1 MMNKITKFK
10 NNLNNDYEERKTTVT
25 NTSKNIYK
33 PSFNLPQKDNYLE
46 PTKESKKKQ
55 QDVKR
60 NFGSAAVKAERKRSA
75 SKGAT
80 KQPLKRESSQMKI
93 ANETTTSQ
101 SSKIFTKPK
110 MSSKKNADDF
120 ISS

>member
-1 MMNKITKFK
+1 MNKITKFK

-33 PSFNLPQKDNYLE
+33 PSFNLPQKDNYSE

-93 ANETTTSQ
+93 ANETTTS
-101 SSKIFTKPK
+101 
-110 MSSKKNADDF
+110 
-120 ISS
+120 